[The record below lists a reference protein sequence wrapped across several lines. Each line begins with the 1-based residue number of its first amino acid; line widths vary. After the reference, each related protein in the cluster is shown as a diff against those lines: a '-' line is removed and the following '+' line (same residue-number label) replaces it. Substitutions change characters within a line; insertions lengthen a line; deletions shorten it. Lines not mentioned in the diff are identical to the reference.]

1 LSAPSPGL
9 REPDLD
15 PGAMCHFTNDKQGQT
30 ARFNLKPQAVRVSH
44 VAVVFHVYSGSVG
57 VTATYKSQTEEPATV
72 PKSRSPRLGASCS
85 VIWARGM
92 YALTAH
98 IARLQ
103 GEEG

>member
-1 LSAPSPGL
+1 PLSAPSPGL

-30 ARFNLKPQAVRVSH
+30 ARFNLKPQAVQGSH
-44 VAVVFHVYSGSVG
+44 VAVFHVYSGSVG
-57 VTATYKSQTEEPATV
+57 VTGSTQFQAEEPAPV
-72 PKSRSPRLGASCS
+72 PRGRSPRLGASCS

-103 GEEG
+103 DEEG